1 MFGIYK
7 LKNLFRILS
16 AMITETNVEENKNQK
31 TTSAIGLRIYL
42 DNAATTSLD
51 PRVLETMMPYLTEK
65 FGNPSSIYS
74 YGRETRMAIETARKS
89 VAKIL
94 NAHPAEIF
102 FTSCGTESSNTVI
115 QSSVR
120 DLGCRHIIT
129 SVIEH
134 HAVSHTVS
142 HMDNMDLVK
151 VSYVKLLPNGHI
163 DLEDLE
169 KLLAASEEKTLV
181 TLMHANNEI
190 GNILDIHT
198 VGELCKLYNA
208 IFHSDTVQTVGHFP
222 FDLRNTPVHFITGS
236 AHKFHGPKGVGILY
250 INENVRIKPFVHG
263 GGQER
268 NMRAGTENVY
278 GIVGFAKALELAT
291 QQHEADSSFI
301 GTLKYYM
308 HEQLK
313 KHIPGIAFNGDVL
326 GNSLYTVL
334 SASFPKTEKS
344 EMILFNLDINNICA
358 SGGSACTSGADQGSH
373 VVRAVNNNPN
383 QVTVRF
389 SFSRHNTKEEIDQ
402 VVELL
407 KQLV

>member
-1 MFGIYK
+1 
-7 LKNLFRILS
+7 
-16 AMITETNVEENKNQK
+16 MIQNNKENMDQK
-31 TTSAIGLRIYL
+31 MSSITDSRIYF
-42 DNAATTSLD
+42 DNAATTALD
-51 PRVLETMMPYLTEK
+51 PVVLETMMPYLTEK

-74 YGRETRMAIETARKS
+74 YGRETRIAIETARKS

-102 FTSCGTESSNTVI
+102 FTSGGTESSNTAI
-115 QSSVR
+115 YAAVR

-129 SVIEH
+129 SIIEH
-134 HAVSHTVS
+134 HAVSHSVS
-142 HMDNMDLVK
+142 HLANMDLVK
-151 VSYVKLLPNGHI
+151 VSYVKLLPNGHV

-169 KLLAASEEKTLV
+169 KLLAASEDKTLV

-190 GNILDIHT
+190 GNILDIHS

-222 FDLRNTPVHFITGS
+222 FDLRSTPIHFITAA
-236 AHKFHGPKGVGILY
+236 AHKFHGPKGIGILY

-268 NMRAGTENVY
+268 NMRAGTENIY
-278 GIVGFAKALELAT
+278 GIVGFARALEIAT
-291 QQHEADSSFI
+291 QGYETDHAYI

-313 KHIPGIAFNGDVL
+313 KHIPGVGFNGDVL
-326 GNSLYTVL
+326 GSSLYTVL

-344 EMILFNLDINNICA
+344 EMILFNMDIHNICA

-373 VVRAVNNNPN
+373 VIRAINNNPN

-389 SFSRHNTKEEIDQ
+389 SFCKHNTKAEVDQ
-402 VVELL
+402 VVEQL